1 MKTMM
6 NDNNVTKRLSF
17 VERLAKYVE
26 DNAVYFA
33 NLHCVCSEIFTK
45 DFNFTRKKLDGNG
58 GEQDAERKQE
68 KKNNLKKNRGMKR

>member
-1 MKTMM
+1 MKKMV

-33 NLHCVCSEIFTK
+33 NLHCVCSG
-45 DFNFTRKKLDGNG
+45 DFH
-58 GEQDAERKQE
+58 ERF
-68 KKNNLKKNRGMKR
+68 

>member
-26 DNAVYFA
+26 DNAVYLQTCIVF
-33 NLHCVCSEIFTK
+33 VPEIFTK
-45 DFNFTRKKLDGNG
+45 DFNLMEMV
-58 GEQDAERKQE
+58 EQ
-68 KKNNLKKNRGMKR
+68 

>member
-1 MKTMM
+1 MAVTKKTRDFKKEIRIMKTMM

-33 NLHCVCSEIFTK
+33 NLHCVFFG
-45 DFNFTRKKLDGNG
+45 DFHTRF
-58 GEQDAERKQE
+58 
-68 KKNNLKKNRGMKR
+68 

>member
-1 MKTMM
+1 MDVTKKTRDFKKKIRIMKTMM

-33 NLHCVCSEIFTK
+33 NLHCVFSG
-45 DFNFTRKKLDGNG
+45 DFHTRF
-58 GEQDAERKQE
+58 
-68 KKNNLKKNRGMKR
+68 

>member
-1 MKTMM
+1 MAVTKKTRDFKKEIRIMKTMM

-33 NLHCVCSEIFTK
+33 NLHCVCSG
-45 DFNFTRKKLDGNG
+45 DFH
-58 GEQDAERKQE
+58 ERF
-68 KKNNLKKNRGMKR
+68 